1 MKSTLYPTTPAT
13 TAQAAPKPLEVVEVS
28 GVTHV
33 RSTNGALIS
42 IE

>member
-1 MKSTLYPTTPAT
+1 MKSTLYPAIPAT
-13 TAQAAPKPLEVVEVS
+13 VQAPKPLEVVEVS

-33 RSTNGALIS
+33 VSLGGSLIS

>member
-1 MKSTLYPTTPAT
+1 MNTNTVSLSPAT
-13 TAQAAPKPLEVVEVS
+13 TPQAPKPLEVVEVA

-33 RSTNGALIS
+33 RSANGSLIS